1 MVSFVNVLL
10 TGGTGYIG
18 GTVLR
23 TLREHGHQVRAVV
36 RGEESART
44 VSEAG
49 AEAVVGDVTDVPW
62 LTTQLS
68 DVDGAIHL
76 ASLEPAGDDAVLDAV
91 FTAFQGTAK
100 PFVYTSGVWV
110 WGDNAAITEDSPA
123 RPTDVSVWRVPRHER
138 VLTSGLRASIVAPAP
153 VYGHGKGLAAW
164 LFSYGP
170 RTDDGALRMV
180 GSGAQHWASVHVE
193 DLADLYVAVLE
204 RAPGGGL
211 YIGASGVNPTVRE
224 MAQAAVGPDG
234 TVAPEDDDATRARL
248 GAGLADALLLDQQAG
263 GSLARAQLGW
273 QPSRPSVLDE
283 LAAR

>member
-1 MVSFVNVLL
+1 VSFVNVLI

-18 GTVLR
+18 GTVLGK
-23 TLREHGHQVRAVV
+23 LVEHGHQVRAVV
-36 RGEESART
+36 RGEEAAKT
-44 VSEAG
+44 VTEAG
-49 AEAVVGDVTDVPW
+49 AAAVIGDVADVPW
-62 LTTQLS
+62 LTAQLTG
-68 DVDGAIHL
+68 VDGAIHL
-76 ASLEPAGDDAVLDAV
+76 ATLEPAGDDAVLDAV

-100 PFVYTSGVWV
+100 PFVYTSGVWI
-110 WGDNAAITEDSPA
+110 WGNNVDITEDSPA
-123 RPTDVSVWRVPRHER
+123 RPTEVSAWRLPRHER
-138 VLTSGLRASIVAPAP
+138 VLASGLRASIIAPAP

-170 RTDDGALRMV
+170 RTDGGALWMV

-204 RAPGGGL
+204 RAPGGEL

-234 TVAPEDDDATRARL
+234 EIVPEEDDATRTRL
-248 GAGLADALLLDQQAG
+248 GAGLADALLLDQQASG
-263 GSLARAQLGW
+263 ALARTRLGW
-273 QPSRPSVLDE
+273 QPSRPTVLDE

>member
-1 MVSFVNVLL
+1 VSFVNVLL

-23 TLREHGHQVRAVV
+23 RLGEHGHRVRAVV
-36 RGEESART
+36 RGEEAAKT
-44 VSEAG
+44 VTEAG
-49 AEAVVGDVTDVPW
+49 AEAVIGDIADVPW
-62 LTTQLS
+62 LTAQLTG
-68 DVDGAIHL
+68 VDGAIHL
-76 ASLEPAGDDAVLDAV
+76 ASLEPGGDDAVLDAV

-110 WGDNAAITEDSPA
+110 WGNNGDITEDSPA
-123 RPTDVSVWRVPRHER
+123 RPTDVSAWRLPRHER
-138 VLTSGLRASIVAPAP
+138 VLASGLRASIIAPAP

-170 RTDDGALRMV
+170 RTDGGALRMI

-193 DLADLYVAVLE
+193 DLADLYVAALE
-204 RAPGGGL
+204 RAPGGEL

-234 TVAPEDDDATRARL
+234 AVVPEEDDATRARL
-248 GAGLADALLLDQQAG
+248 GAGLADALLLDQRASG
-263 GSLARAQLGW
+263 ALARTRLGW
-273 QPSRPSVLDE
+273 QPSRPTVLDE

>member
-1 MVSFVNVLL
+1 VNVLI

-18 GTVLR
+18 GTVLGK
-23 TLREHGHQVRAVV
+23 LVEHGHRVRAVV
-36 RGEESART
+36 RGEEAAKT
-44 VSEAG
+44 VTGAG
-49 AEAVVGDVTDVPW
+49 AEAVVGDIADVAW
-62 LTTQLS
+62 LTAQLTR
-68 DVDGAIHL
+68 VDGAIHL
-76 ASLEPAGDDAVLDAV
+76 ATLEPAGDDAVLDAV

-110 WGDNAAITEDSPA
+110 WGNNADITEASPA
-123 RPTDVSVWRVPRHER
+123 RPTEISAWRLPRQER
-138 VLTSGLRASIVAPAP
+138 VLASGVLASIIAPAP

-204 RAPGGGL
+204 RAPGGEL

-234 TVAPEDDDATRARL
+234 AIVPEDDDATRARL
-248 GAGLADALLLDQQAG
+248 GAGLADALLLDQQASG
-263 GSLARAQLGW
+263 ALARTRLGW
-273 QPSRPSVLDE
+273 HPSRPTVLDE